1 MKKAAPNEYNLPAY
15 PDSDPRK
22 AAEVRLAHFAFFL
35 SFLILETSCNVLIF
49 ASQQPMDASFKI
61 NTVVFFTPEERVMQ
75 VDEAQISG
83 YGISSTP
90 TRLLL
95 RSPNPSRETYTKD
108 VSGLQFT
115 EIQTTL
121 T

>member
-1 MKKAAPNEYNLPAY
+1 
-15 PDSDPRK
+15 
-22 AAEVRLAHFAFFL
+22 
-35 SFLILETSCNVLIF
+35 
-49 ASQQPMDASFKI
+49 MDAGFRI
-61 NTVVFFTPEERVMQ
+61 ATVVFLTPEERVMQ
-75 VDEAQISG
+75 VDEAQRNG
-83 YGISSTP
+83 YGISSTL
-90 TRLLL
+90 TRLVL